1 MRKKIISAFLVSA
14 LLAQSPLLA
23 QVTDVTASETGVLIG
38 TTAGPSVVA
47 TPTEPPPPAQEAV
60 VSSFPVSAADE
71 VATTSDPLLT
81 DPSVATPVTG
91 VLGGVLGG
99 EGLVPFRCP
108 IEQIRTAYQNL
119 VNPNDSLMAL
129 AIEKQTLAICR
140 QSQEALIQI
149 AENEMRLRELFEPIM
164 APPPET
170 LPEPPIAQ
178 IVAPEPARNVTE
190 TLQIDLSVPISTP
203 PEEGEVTAPSVEEQE
218 ASFTTDLVLGA
229 IMRDPEGWK
238 TILVRGEEMFTL
250 REGEQVDEMIRVI
263 RVGPTSVTLA
273 DPDGNEI
280 VLE

>member
-1 MRKKIISAFLVSA
+1 MRKKISTAFLLTA
-14 LLAQSPLLA
+14 LLGQSPLLA
-23 QVTDVTASETGVLIG
+23 QVTDTATPETSVLIG
-38 TTAGPSVVA
+38 TPAEQPVVA
-47 TPTEPPPPAQEAV
+47 TPTEPAPPPEEAV
-60 VSSFPVSAADE
+60 VSSFPASAADA
-71 VATTSDPLLT
+71 VAATSDPPLT
-81 DPSVATPVTG
+81 DTSGAAPVTA
-91 VLGGVLGG
+91 VLGG

-119 VNPNDSLMAL
+119 VNPDDSLMAL

-164 APPPET
+164 APPPEPA
-170 LPEPPIAQ
+170 PEPPIAQ
-178 IVAPEPARNVTE
+178 ILAPDPARTVTE
-190 TLQIDLSVPISTP
+190 TLPVDLSMLIAAPV
-203 PEEGEVTAPSVEEQE
+203 EEGVGPALALEEPE
-218 ASFTTDLVLGA
+218 PSFTTDLVLSA

-238 TILVRGEEMFTL
+238 TILVRGGEMFTL
-250 REGEQVDEMIRVI
+250 REGERVDGRIRVV